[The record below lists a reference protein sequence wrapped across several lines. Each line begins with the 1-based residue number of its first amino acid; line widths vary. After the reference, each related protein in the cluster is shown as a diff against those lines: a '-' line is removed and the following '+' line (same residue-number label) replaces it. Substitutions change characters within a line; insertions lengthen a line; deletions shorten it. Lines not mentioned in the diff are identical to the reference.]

1 MGLGAEPRKWPSVS
15 PRSSRTT
22 PKALLQ
28 SAALGKPRRW
38 RPARPT
44 LAPAAARPQSSSRCT
59 PRSEWRLCHTSA
71 RLARKEGTEA
81 PAAAKTAAARARQ
94 ITLQLLQSSL
104 ERADRLSQRK
114 RGLTEHVQP
123 LRQQAAEYCAQLSA
137 AQKRLLFRQT
147 ESADLDAVCPASL
160 PEIRRCAS
168 KLVGQCES
176 FCKKLD

>member
-1 MGLGAEPRKWPSVS
+1 MAKREPS
-15 PRSSRTT
+15 
-22 PKALLQ
+22 Q
-28 SAALGKPRRW
+28 
-38 RPARPT
+38 
-44 LAPAAARPQSSSRCT
+44 QQDN
-59 PRSEWRLCHTSA
+59 SES
-71 RLARKEGTEA
+71 LARKRSARKASPMASCEADPSASSSAAPVEA
-81 PAAAKTAAARARQ
+81 PAVLPGVSGACVIPVLDSPEKKEQKRQ
-94 ITLQLLQSSL
+94 LLEEQQLRERVALTLQLLQSSL